1 MVTDFLSKNDL
12 KLIVESLLY
21 SASVDICANWYKE
34 DVYKMVELA
43 KKIRMADQIPL
54 ENVYL
59 IEDSQIE
66 GYRDEVT
73 ENISNF
79 FPELK
84 IYNK

>member
-1 MVTDFLSKNDL
+1 MVNDIFSENDL

-34 DVYKMVELA
+34 DVYNMVELA
-43 KKIRMADQIPL
+43 KKIRMSVQVPL

-59 IEDSQIE
+59 IEDSQVE

-73 ENISNF
+73 ETISNF